1 MLYTTDSTADRLLL
15 SRNVR
20 FKDNEDNVDSLHPSE
35 LYVNLYFS
43 TQEPSF
49 WDSNTKKKMYLI
61 YQALSVSKTLTS
73 ATIFLH

>member
-1 MLYTTDSTADRLLL
+1 MSTSIDPNASILYTTDSTADRLLL

-49 WDSNTKKKMYLI
+49 
-61 YQALSVSKTLTS
+61 
-73 ATIFLH
+73 